1 MRSRPDER
9 VAGWSLRPTARGAT
23 NPATEAGGEMPRTI
37 HSRRRRPAVHSSSP
51 TAPSAPS
58 TGHRSS
64 MTSNQAARRHG
75 PLLVRS
81 ARAVVLAVF
90 LAVVGVVGGLG
101 EVPAA
106 GSATSG
112 WLPPLEPLVV
122 VHGFDPPAGPYAPG
136 HRGVDLAAGVG
147 QPVGSAADGVVSYA
161 GRIAGVGVVAVV
173 HGRIRTTYQ
182 PLEVTTTR
190 GATVSAG
197 DEIGRLDQAG
207 SHCAP
212 DPCLHWGAIIGDTY
226 VDPLHLLN
234 PGPSR
239 LLPYWDVAARPAA
252 PAVPDAAAGPAIAET
267 FTRLRGADAAPV
279 NEAADAAHRA
289 GPARKSR
296 PLPAGLALAI
306 AALGAMLAGGVFVAV
321 RRWVR

>member
-1 MRSRPDER
+1 
-9 VAGWSLRPTARGAT
+9 
-23 NPATEAGGEMPRTI
+23 
-37 HSRRRRPAVHSSSP
+37 
-51 TAPSAPS
+51 
-58 TGHRSS
+58 
-64 MTSNQAARRHG
+64 MTTNQAARRHE
-75 PLLVRS
+75 PLRGRPAL
-81 ARAVVLAVF
+81 AVVLAV
-90 LAVVGVVGGLG
+90 AVGVVGG
-101 EVPAA
+101 VPAA
-106 GSATSG
+106 ASATPG

-147 QPVGSAADGVVSYA
+147 QPVRSAADGIVSYA

-182 PLEVTTTR
+182 PMEVTTTR

-197 DEIGRLDQAG
+197 DELGRLDQAG

-226 VDPLHLLN
+226 VDPLQLLN

-239 LLPYWDVAARPAA
+239 LLPYWDVAARSSAA
-252 PAVPDAAAGPAIAET
+252 LAPDAAAAGPATAGT
-267 FTRLRGADAAPV
+267 FTRSRVADTAPASEV
-279 NEAADAAHRA
+279 ADAAHRA
-289 GPARKSR
+289 RPARASR

-306 AALGAMLAGGVFVAV
+306 SAAALLS
-321 RRWVR
+321 

>member
-1 MRSRPDER
+1 M
-9 VAGWSLRPTARGAT
+9 AL
-23 NPATEAGGEMPRTI
+23 
-37 HSRRRRPAVHSSSP
+37 
-51 TAPSAPS
+51 SAPS

-81 ARAVVLAVF
+81 ARAVVLAVV
-90 LAVVGVVGGLG
+90 VVGVVGGLG

-106 GSATSG
+106 GSPTSG
-112 WLPPLEPLVV
+112 WLPPLEPLIV

-239 LLPYWDVAARPAA
+239 LMPYWDVAARPAA
-252 PAVPDAAAGPAIAET
+252 PAVPDAAAGPVIAET

-289 GPARKSR
+289 GPALESR

>member
-1 MRSRPDER
+1 M
-9 VAGWSLRPTARGAT
+9 AL
-23 NPATEAGGEMPRTI
+23 
-37 HSRRRRPAVHSSSP
+37 
-51 TAPSAPS
+51 SAPS

-81 ARAVVLAVF
+81 ARAVVLAVGI
-90 LAVVGVVGGLG
+90 AVVGVVGGLG

-106 GSATSG
+106 GSPTSG
-112 WLPPLEPLVV
+112 WLPPLEPLIV

-212 DPCLHWGAIIGDTY
+212 DPCLHWGALIGDTY

-239 LLPYWDVAARPAA
+239 LMPYWDVAAQRGHSSRGRRGRPPERAGDPRALVAVDNAA
-252 PAVPDAAAGPAIAET
+252 LHPRVGGTAAALVRPGPPQGVTA
-267 FTRLRGADAAPV
+267 RADVSA
-279 NEAADAAHRA
+279 
-289 GPARKSR
+289 
-296 PLPAGLALAI
+296 
-306 AALGAMLAGGVFVAV
+306 
-321 RRWVR
+321 